1 MIPIC
6 WLLSENFESISGSL
20 REFSRR
26 DAQSSYDSRQMTNT
40 YVKLCDWIRRHKK
53 NIARCKNEDELDNLL
68 SELKIIEEEREILI
82 CRQAHA
88 RLYWEKDNIILPLNT
103 CSIYFITFFRSGN

>member
-1 MIPIC
+1 MPIC
-6 WLLSENFESISGSL
+6 WSLSENFESISGSL

-26 DAQSSYDSRQMTNT
+26 DAQSSYDSCQMTNT

-53 NIARCKNEDELDNLL
+53 NIARCENEDELDNLL
-68 SELKIIEEEREILI
+68 SEILI